1 MASLLPE
8 FIIRKLAG
16 QTFHSFDHFS
26 QAFWL
31 AIAEDPIYSQQFI
44 PAQLNRLKKG
54 WPLARH
60 SMKRQRDCARIRY
73 AT

>member
-54 WPLARH
+54 
-60 SMKRQRDCARIRY
+60 
-73 AT
+73 

>member
-8 FIIRKLAG
+8 FIIHKLTAR
-16 QTFHSFDHFS
+16 TFDRFEPFS

-54 WPLARH
+54 
-60 SMKRQRDCARIRY
+60 
-73 AT
+73 